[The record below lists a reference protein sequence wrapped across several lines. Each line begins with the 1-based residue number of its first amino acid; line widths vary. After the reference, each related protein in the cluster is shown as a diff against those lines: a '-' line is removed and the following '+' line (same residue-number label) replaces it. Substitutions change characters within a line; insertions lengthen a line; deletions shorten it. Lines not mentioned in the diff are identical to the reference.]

1 MVRRV
6 PPLLVVALLAG
17 AAWACDSCKN
27 AVGQNGAS
35 LARGFYWS
43 ILLMVAT
50 PFTIVG
56 GVGAVLLWLYR
67 RARPAPD

>member
-1 MVRRV
+1 MRRLA
-6 PPLLVVALLAG
+6 PLLAVALLAG

-27 AVGQNGAS
+27 AVSQNGAS

-43 ILLMVAT
+43 ILVMVAT

-67 RARPAPD
+67 RSRAAAD